1 MTMDRNR
8 MMLIAAVLTGVV
20 VLALGFLVG
29 VQPQLV
35 ATATAESQQQ
45 SVETQNATLRAS
57 LATLEE
63 DNARLPALQ
72 AQLTTLDASV
82 PSQAAMSSFLTEL
95 DQLAGAS
102 GTTVT
107 GFTSSDAVA
116 YEPTVTDAAAAPA
129 ASDSAATDAAATDPA
144 ATDAAATAPVAPA
157 APVAPD
163 LVTDP
168 LVTATNF
175 SSIPITVSIQGSY
188 AQARDFLAKLQGGSR
203 LFLVTTFASTGS
215 SEAGEGA
222 GVPDQWTVGGLVYV
236 LQDAAATQADQAAQT
251 PTTTAEG
258 TDGASSDTA
267 AGE

>member
-8 MMLIAAVLTGVV
+8 MMLIAAAMTGVV

-35 ATATAESQQQ
+35 AASSAESQQQ
-45 SVETQNATLRAS
+45 SVEAQNETLRES
-57 LATLEE
+57 LATLEA
-63 DNARLPALQ
+63 DNAKLPDLKSELA
-72 AQLTTLDASV
+72 TLDTSV
-82 PSQAAMSSFLTEL
+82 PSQAALSSFLTEL

-107 GFTSSDAVA
+107 GFTSSDATA
-116 YEPTVTDAAAAPA
+116 YEPITTDVAA
-129 ASDSAATDAAATDPA
+129 PA
-144 ATDAAATAPVAPA
+144 ATDAAASDAAATKGSATAPA
-157 APVAPD
+157 APTAPD

-188 AQARDFLAKLQGGSR
+188 AQARDFLSKLQGGSR

-215 SEAGEGA
+215 SEAGDATGT
-222 GVPDQWTVGGLVYV
+222 PDQWTVGGLVYV
-236 LQDAAATQADQAAQT
+236 LQDAAATQADQAAET
-251 PTTTAEG
+251 PAATAEG
-258 TDGASSDTA
+258 ADAASSDTA
-267 AGE
+267 AGQ

>member
-1 MTMDRNR
+1 MDRNR
-8 MMLIAAVLTGVV
+8 MMLIAAALTAVV

-35 ATATAESQQQ
+35 AASSAELQQQ
-45 SVETQNATLRAS
+45 SVEAQNETLRES
-57 LATLEE
+57 LATLEA
-63 DNARLPALQ
+63 DNAKLPDLKSELA
-72 AQLTTLDASV
+72 TLDTSV
-82 PSQAAMSSFLTEL
+82 PSQAALSSFLTEL

-107 GFTSSDAVA
+107 GFTSSDATA
-116 YEPTVTDAAAAPA
+116 YEPTTTDVAA
-129 ASDSAATDAAATDPA
+129 PA
-144 ATDAAATAPVAPA
+144 ATDAAASDAAGTAPAATAPA
-157 APVAPD
+157 APTAPE

-188 AQARDFLAKLQGGSR
+188 AQARDFLSKLQGGSR

-215 SEAGEGA
+215 SEAGDA
-222 GVPDQWTVGGLVYV
+222 TGVPDQWTVGGLVYV
-236 LQDAAATQADQAAQT
+236 LQDAAATQADQAAET
-251 PTTTAEG
+251 PATTAEG
-258 TDGASSDTA
+258 ADDASSDTA

>member
-8 MMLIAAVLTGVV
+8 MMLIAAALTGVV

-35 ATATAESQQQ
+35 AASSAESQQQ
-45 SVETQNATLRAS
+45 SVEAQNATLRES
-57 LATLEE
+57 LATLEA
-63 DNARLPALQ
+63 DNAKLPDLKSELA
-72 AQLTTLDASV
+72 TLDTSV
-82 PSQAAMSSFLTEL
+82 PSQAALSSFLTEL

-107 GFTSSDAVA
+107 GFTSSDATA
-116 YEPTVTDAAAAPA
+116 YEPTTTDVAA
-129 ASDSAATDAAATDPA
+129 PA
-144 ATDAAATAPVAPA
+144 ATDAAASDAAGTAPAATAPA
-157 APVAPD
+157 APTAPE

-188 AQARDFLAKLQGGSR
+188 AQARDFLSKLQGGSR

-215 SEAGEGA
+215 SEAGDA
-222 GVPDQWTVGGLVYV
+222 TGVPDQWTVGGLVYV
-236 LQDAAATQADQAAQT
+236 LQDAAATQADQAAET
-251 PTTTAEG
+251 PATTAEG
-258 TDGASSDTA
+258 ADDASSDTA

>member
-8 MMLIAAVLTGVV
+8 MMLIGAVLTGVV

-35 ATATAESQQQ
+35 AATTAESQQQ
-45 SVETQNATLRAS
+45 SVETQNEALRAS
-57 LATLEE
+57 LATLEA
-63 DNARLPALQ
+63 DNAKLPDLKSELA
-72 AQLTTLDASV
+72 TLDTSV
-82 PSQAAMSSFLTEL
+82 PSQAALSSFLTEL
-95 DQLAGAS
+95 DQLAVAS

-107 GFTSSDAVA
+107 AFTSSDASA
-116 YEPTVTDAAAAPA
+116 YEPTVTDAAA
-129 ASDSAATDAAATDPA
+129 PA
-144 ATDAAATAPVAPA
+144 ATDTSASDSTAAAAATPAPA
-157 APVAPD
+157 TAPE

-175 SSIPITVSIQGSY
+175 SSIPITVSVQGSY
-188 AQARDFLAKLQGGSR
+188 AEARDFLSKLQGGSR

-215 SEAGEGA
+215 SEAGDAA

-236 LQDAAATQADQAAQT
+236 LQDAAATQADQAAET

-258 TDGASSDTA
+258 TDGTSSDTA

>member
-1 MTMDRNR
+1 MDRNR
-8 MMLIAAVLTGVV
+8 MMLIAAALTGVV

-35 ATATAESQQQ
+35 AASSAESQQQ
-45 SVETQNATLRAS
+45 SVEAQNETLRES
-57 LATLEE
+57 LATLEA
-63 DNARLPALQ
+63 DNAKLPDLKSELA
-72 AQLTTLDASV
+72 TLDTSV
-82 PSQAAMSSFLTEL
+82 PSQAALSSFLTEL

-107 GFTSSDAVA
+107 GFTSSDATA
-116 YEPTVTDAAAAPA
+116 YEPTTTDVAA
-129 ASDSAATDAAATDPA
+129 PA
-144 ATDAAATAPVAPA
+144 ATDAAASDAAGTAPAATAPA
-157 APVAPD
+157 APTAPE

-188 AQARDFLAKLQGGSR
+188 AQARDFLSKLQGGSR

-215 SEAGEGA
+215 SEAGDA
-222 GVPDQWTVGGLVYV
+222 TGVPDQWTVGGLVYV
-236 LQDAAATQADQAAQT
+236 LQDAAATQADQAAET
-251 PTTTAEG
+251 PATTAEG
-258 TDGASSDTA
+258 ADDASSDTA

>member
-8 MMLIAAVLTGVV
+8 MMLIAAAMTGVV

-35 ATATAESQQQ
+35 AASSAESQQQ
-45 SVETQNATLRAS
+45 SVEAQNETLRES
-57 LATLEE
+57 LATLEA
-63 DNARLPALQ
+63 DNAKLPDLKSELA
-72 AQLTTLDASV
+72 TLDTSV
-82 PSQAAMSSFLTEL
+82 PSQAALSSFLTEL

-107 GFTSSDAVA
+107 GFTSSDATA
-116 YEPTVTDAAAAPA
+116 YEPTTTDVAA
-129 ASDSAATDAAATDPA
+129 PA
-144 ATDAAATAPVAPA
+144 ATDAAASDAAATEGSATAPA
-157 APVAPD
+157 APTAPD

-188 AQARDFLAKLQGGSR
+188 AQARDFLSKLQGGSR

-215 SEAGEGA
+215 SEAGDATGT
-222 GVPDQWTVGGLVYV
+222 PDQWTVGGLVYV
-236 LQDAAATQADQAAQT
+236 LQDAAATQADQAAET
-251 PTTTAEG
+251 PATTAEG
-258 TDGASSDTA
+258 ADAASSDTA
-267 AGE
+267 AGQ

>member
-1 MTMDRNR
+1 MDRNR
-8 MMLIAAVLTGVV
+8 MMLIAAALTAVV

-35 ATATAESQQQ
+35 AASSAESQQQ
-45 SVETQNATLRAS
+45 SVEAQNETLRES
-57 LATLEE
+57 LATLEA
-63 DNARLPALQ
+63 DNAKLPDLKSELA
-72 AQLTTLDASV
+72 TLDTSV
-82 PSQAAMSSFLTEL
+82 PSQAALSSFLTEL

-107 GFTSSDAVA
+107 GFTSSDATA
-116 YEPTVTDAAAAPA
+116 YEPTTTDVAA
-129 ASDSAATDAAATDPA
+129 PA
-144 ATDAAATAPVAPA
+144 ATDAAASDAAGTAPAATAPA
-157 APVAPD
+157 APTAPE

-188 AQARDFLAKLQGGSR
+188 AQARDFLSKLQGGSR

-215 SEAGEGA
+215 SEAGDA
-222 GVPDQWTVGGLVYV
+222 TGVPDQWTVGGLVYV
-236 LQDAAATQADQAAQT
+236 LQDAAATQADQAAET
-251 PTTTAEG
+251 PATTAEG
-258 TDGASSDTA
+258 TDDASSDTA

>member
-1 MTMDRNR
+1 
-8 MMLIAAVLTGVV
+8 MMLIGAVLTGVV

-35 ATATAESQQQ
+35 AATSAESQQQ
-45 SVETQNATLRAS
+45 SVEAQNGTLRAS
-57 LATLEE
+57 LATLEA
-63 DNARLPALQ
+63 DNAKLPDLKSELA
-72 AQLTTLDASV
+72 TLDTSV
-82 PSQAAMSSFLTEL
+82 PSQAALSSFLTEL
-95 DQLAGAS
+95 DQLAVAS

-107 GFTSSDAVA
+107 GFTSSDAAV
-116 YEPTVTDAAAAPA
+116 YEPTTADVAVPAATDSA
-129 ASDSAATDAAATDPA
+129 ASDSPSTDAS
-144 ATDAAATAPVAPA
+144 ATAPTAAPA
-157 APVAPD
+157 SPTAPE

-188 AQARDFLAKLQGGSR
+188 AQARDFLSKLQGGSR

-215 SEAGEGA
+215 SEAGDATGT
-222 GVPDQWTVGGLVYV
+222 PDQWTVGGLVYV
-236 LQDAAATQADQAAQT
+236 LQDAAATQADQAAET

>member
-8 MMLIAAVLTGVV
+8 MMLIGAVLTGVV

-35 ATATAESQQQ
+35 ATTTAESQQQ

-57 LATLEE
+57 LATLEQ

-116 YEPTVTDAAAAPA
+116 YEPTVTDAAAAAPA
-129 ASDSAATDAAATDPA
+129 TTDSTVTDSAATDAAAA
-144 ATDAAATAPVAPA
+144 APA

-251 PTTTAEG
+251 PTTTAGG

>member
-8 MMLIAAVLTGVV
+8 MMLIAAALTGVV

-35 ATATAESQQQ
+35 AASSAESQQQ
-45 SVETQNATLRAS
+45 SVEAQNETLRES
-57 LATLEE
+57 LATLEA
-63 DNARLPALQ
+63 DNAKLPDLKSELA
-72 AQLTTLDASV
+72 TLDTSV
-82 PSQAAMSSFLTEL
+82 PSQAALSSFLTEL

-107 GFTSSDAVA
+107 GFTSSDATA
-116 YEPTVTDAAAAPA
+116 YEPTTTDVAA
-129 ASDSAATDAAATDPA
+129 PA
-144 ATDAAATAPVAPA
+144 ATDAAASDAAGTAPAATAPA
-157 APVAPD
+157 APTAPE

-188 AQARDFLAKLQGGSR
+188 AQARDFLSKLQGGSR

-215 SEAGEGA
+215 SEAGDA
-222 GVPDQWTVGGLVYV
+222 TGVPDQWTVGGLVYV
-236 LQDAAATQADQAAQT
+236 LQDAAATQADQAAET
-251 PTTTAEG
+251 PATTAEG
-258 TDGASSDTA
+258 ADDASSDTA

>member
-1 MTMDRNR
+1 MDRNR
-8 MMLIAAVLTGVV
+8 MMLIAAALTAVV

-35 ATATAESQQQ
+35 AASSAESQQQ
-45 SVETQNATLRAS
+45 SVEAQNETLRES
-57 LATLEE
+57 LATLEA
-63 DNARLPALQ
+63 DNAKLPDLKSELA
-72 AQLTTLDASV
+72 TLDTSV
-82 PSQAAMSSFLTEL
+82 PSQAALSSFLTEL

-107 GFTSSDAVA
+107 GFTSSDATA
-116 YEPTVTDAAAAPA
+116 YEPTTTDVAA
-129 ASDSAATDAAATDPA
+129 PA
-144 ATDAAATAPVAPA
+144 ATDAAASDAAGTAPAATAPA
-157 APVAPD
+157 APTAPE

-188 AQARDFLAKLQGGSR
+188 AQARDFLSKLQGGSR

-215 SEAGEGA
+215 SEAGDA
-222 GVPDQWTVGGLVYV
+222 TGVPDQWTVGGLVYV
-236 LQDAAATQADQAAQT
+236 LQDAAATQADQAAET
-251 PTTTAEG
+251 PATTAEG
-258 TDGASSDTA
+258 ADDASSDTA